1 MLIRFKHTVS
11 DQYWLLLTDIV
22 GKWNLRKLL
31 NQGPLASFLQINV
44 EYEKVPLTGNYH
56 HLRPIVA

>member
-11 DQYWLLLTDIV
+11 DQYSLLLTDIG

-31 NQGPLASFLQINV
+31 NQGPLAPFLQINV
-44 EYEKVPLTGNYH
+44 EYEEVSLTGNYH